1 MHQKLLNKSVLLFLF
16 SWIACLQPDG
26 FAERTLV
33 MGHYGLRPIEQFV
46 VGNAVIVIAAGGAL
60 QPYSIMRTM
69 SYVADSF
76 IKIYIKDV
84 CVCAAPQ
91 QKFYSCTRND
101 WVSAN
106 ALNTSEQLL
115 CGNGN
120 LVCVDR
126 LETVHKKQKMHTF
139 TVETSHI
146 FCVTPYEII
155 AHNIEPTVTTG
166 VIVGL
171 SVTCPPAAIAVAAA
185 EAVTF
190 GIIGCVM
197 YCAHRKSQ
205 KNQRNFNAHFST
217 NTKSHGL
224 HDHKKTVGCY
234 NPIPDCPIV
243 CDIRAGKETETAKI
257 TPYEKPEVINVNCEF
272 PRETIESP
280 ILHYTATKQSEC
292 DEHKRYNGPWYN
304 RTEDWIKEHPVGQKI
319 KKFLE
324 RSIYINQ
331 GKRAFYVLKDIEGCT
346 GFKKGDY
353 VVVDALHN
361 DHFEVFG
368 KNLKWKHV
376 ANFDGT
382 LNEKKTEQGR
392 TEDRQKLQRG

>member
-1 MHQKLLNKSVLLFLF
+1 MQRKLLISFVWLPFLWVAF
-16 SWIACLQPDG
+16 LQPDG

-33 MGHYGLRPIEQFV
+33 MGQYGFRPIEQFV
-46 VGNAVIVIAAGGAL
+46 VGNCVVVVAEGGAL

-76 IKIYIKDV
+76 IKLYIKDV
-84 CVCAAPQ
+84 CVCAAPE
-91 QKFYSCTRND
+91 QKFYSCTRNE
-101 WVSAN
+101 WVSAS
-106 ALNTSEQLL
+106 ALNISEQLL

-120 LVCVDR
+120 VVCIDR

-171 SVTCPPAAIAVAAA
+171 SVACPPAAIAVAAA
-185 EAVTF
+185 EVITL
-190 GIIGCVM
+190 GVVGCVM
-197 YCAHRKSQ
+197 YCAHRKAQ
-205 KNQRNFNAHFST
+205 KYAHNFNTCSST
-217 NTKSHGL
+217 ATKPHGL
-224 HDHKKTVGCY
+224 HDHHKKPVGCY

-243 CDIRAGKETETAKI
+243 CDIKAGKETETTKI

-272 PRETIESP
+272 PREAVESP
-280 ILHYTATKQSEC
+280 TLHHTATKQSEC
-292 DEHKRYNGPWYN
+292 DESKRYSGPWYN
-304 RTEDWIKEHPVGQKI
+304 RTEDWIKEFKE
-319 KKFLE
+319 KDKLE
-324 RSIYINQ
+324 RSIYVNQ
-331 GKRAFYVLKDIEGCT
+331 GKRAFKVFKDIEGCT

-353 VVVDALHN
+353 VVIDALHN
-361 DHFEVFG
+361 DHLEVFD
-368 KNLKWKHV
+368 KYKEWKHV

-382 LNEKKTEQGR
+382 KNIEKTKQG
-392 TEDRQKLQRG
+392 EKEPRQPLKIG